1 MNDTK
6 EVRQR
11 SFTGDKL
18 DWMTALMADT
28 SIASDA
34 KVVGFCI
41 AQHINAETGLAILSD
56 DTIADKT
63 GISKREVLRARMDL
77 RSASW
82 INWKRTGSANVYW
95 TLGDPIQAI
104 MMRQQSLKKV
114 RDGKRQARAHGRSD
128 VTALAHLKARDVTTL
143 AHLPPSKTT
152 TKPRDVTAT
161 SHHDVTPLAHH
172 DVTRLANIHRRENT
186 LSIIGGKH
194 NRASSNRT
202 RRRTATL
209 RANPSDHLLVASPAR
224 HADAAV
230 AVPVSGTM
238 PVTAG
243 RESPSQSAPS

>member
-186 LSIIGGKH
+186 LHKTPSVLLG
-194 NRASSNRT
+194 
-202 RRRTATL
+202 
-209 RANPSDHLLVASPAR
+209 ANTIEQVQTERDDELPL
-224 HADAAV
+224 
-230 AVPVSGTM
+230 
-238 PVTAG
+238 
-243 RESPSQSAPS
+243 